1 MSSEHEPSEPTPVE
15 AIHYY
20 PKTRSLVIEVAGGP
34 LFALVQTPEG
44 IFYELIKAHTRRS
57 VERLEP
63 EPAAQDAPR
72 PAPAKEKAPTTII
85 PGKLQ
90 NQPVE
95 GRPDRHGKPTA
106 YARLLGHLEGEEGA
120 TLLSTSFHGKTRD
133 IALVLAPGS
142 RITAQGYLHRSSDP
156 DRLSSFSV
164 VHLLEYPGKVRRL
177 TDD

>member
-1 MSSEHEPSEPTPVE
+1 MSSEHESHSPAPVE

-34 LFALVQTPEG
+34 LFALIQTPEG
-44 IFYELIKAHTRRS
+44 IFYELIKAQTRRS
-57 VERLEP
+57 VERLAP
-63 EPAAQDAPR
+63 EPQAQEAPR
-72 PAPAKEKAPTTII
+72 ATSAKEKAPTTII

-106 YARLLGHLEGEEGA
+106 YGRLLGHLEGEEGA
-120 TLLSTSFHGKTRD
+120 TLLSTSFHGKTRE
-133 IALVLAPGS
+133 IALALTAGS
-142 RITAQGYLHRSSDP
+142 RITAQGYLHRSADP

-164 VHLLEYPGKVRRL
+164 VHLLEYPGKTPKPRS
-177 TDD
+177 